1 MFRIYSLLLFL
12 SFFLVANA
20 QNDIVI
26 KGTVYDINTQVPL
39 ELATVYFSN
48 AKDSTV
54 IEYANTDKNGV
65 FKIATKK
72 YDKPVFL
79 KVNYMGYQPYTEEQ
93 SSLLESKDFGKLYL
107 MQNTKELN
115 EVVIKSE
122 APPIRVKK
130 DTLEFN
136 AASFK
141 LRPDANL
148 EVLLKQLPGFEVDS
162 EGKITVNGKEV
173 NQFLV
178 NGKAFF
184 DKDGA
189 IALKNLPADIINK
202 VQVSDYKT
210 KKEELSK
217 QESTSDYSS
226 INLTIDEKKNKGY
239 FGKFLAGYGTDDRY
253 ESSLIL
259 NFFKDKQKISIL
271 ASANNINSTGFT
283 QDEVFDSMGGGRN
296 ASGNARASGTGRGI
310 TESSMVGLNYNDEWS
325 KNFEASGSYK
335 FENSVN
341 KNESKS
347 NQANFLPTS
356 TFFTESNSKARS
368 ENTGN
373 NANFEL
379 EYKINPNT
387 RLVFTPAISQSR
399 ANSLSESS
407 SFSKDEEE
415 VSLNESNS
423 KSYRE
428 STATSFANSINF
440 NKSFEK
446 RARNLSFVFS
456 NNNTANDSDG
466 INVSKTVFYQ
476 GSKPDD
482 ERNQNSKGDNSYD
495 SYSADIEFTEPITD
509 SLRVRIGADFDWQNS
524 INDAKTYDFDMA
536 SQSYSDLNDLQTNYT
551 TSSRNS
557 VTPKVGLSFEKNDFT
572 FNLNS
577 STSIVDFDN
586 HSLYLGKTTDLNQK
600 YVLPFGRAQ
609 IRYKLDRSKFFTL
622 RYDYSNTLPSS
633 TQLMP
638 VGNLSNPLNTII
650 GNPNLNPTE
659 KNSVNL
665 NYRNFDMRTRSG
677 YTFYM
682 RGDFFNSEIVSTSV
696 YDSSGKRTTTY
707 KNISGT
713 YNTSIGGNWNQ
724 TIKKEAHV
732 LRYGA
737 SINGNYSFDKGFT
750 NTVLYSSKR
759 VGVTPRVYFSYDYG
773 ELLTI
778 APSYNFSYN
787 ESRYTNSS
795 LKASSN
801 VVHRINLQTTN
812 YWPKNWTFGN
822 DFGYTYNS
830 NISNGFKKDFYL
842 WNTSLSYGFFDK
854 KMTLKVKVYDV
865 LNQNQSA
872 TRTISPTTI
881 RDEEN
886 TVLKR
891 YAMFS
896 LAYKLGNFGGKEG
909 RSRNGRGSGYGG
921 GRGRGE
927 MD

>member
-778 APSYNFSYN
+778 APSYGLSYN